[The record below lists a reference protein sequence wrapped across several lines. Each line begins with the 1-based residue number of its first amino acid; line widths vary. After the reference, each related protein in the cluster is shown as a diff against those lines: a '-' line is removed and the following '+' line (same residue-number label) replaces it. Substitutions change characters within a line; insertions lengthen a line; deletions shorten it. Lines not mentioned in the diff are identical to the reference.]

1 MKITLTNNA
10 LQPWLEFQASK
21 LEAVRLPSLG
31 FVCDLLN
38 FASIIMFST
47 HFYLPH
53 GPLKQQVE
61 LNGTLLKGQ
70 AKVKGLNDWG
80 QTDL

>member
-1 MKITLTNNA
+1 MAGIPSLK
-10 LQPWLEFQASK
+10 LEHQ

-38 FASIIMFST
+38 SASIIMFST
-47 HFYLPH
+47 RFYLTH

-80 QTDL
+80 QTGL